1 MLTHEEAK
9 FTCLCGTAFHRSDYL
24 TKHKGKCSKTIN
36 NDNICDVCGAEYTQ
50 KCHLNR
56 HKKICE
62 MKQKEKRLEQDTQ
75 KYVEKLKEGKQ
86 IESIL
91 RKHPDIMEEALGDA
105 DKEALKL
112 YQSLIEDSIDME
124 SIILKPW
131 QTEVIRIIDN
141 PSERDIYWIIGEKG
155 NEGKTFIQKYI
166 YQHFGTRRVLKS
178 EVNTRKADIAY
189 VLSQASLT
197 CKDIFLF
204 NLLRSDID
212 VSYGL
217 LENIKD
223 GYLISVKYRSKAL
236 KLQTPNTVI
245 VFSNSPPS
253 TDQLSTDR
261 WKIFEI
267 RDNILCRK
275 VQSNIGQRR
284 VNTSLGTKNEII
296 YYDDI

>member
-1 MLTHEEAK
+1 MLNHEEPKYA
-9 FTCLCGTAFHRSDYL
+9 CPCGTTFHRSDYL
-24 TKHKGKCSKTIN
+24 TKHKAKCSKTIN

-112 YQSLIEDSIDME
+112 YQSLTAEDSIDMD

-131 QTEVIRIIDN
+131 QTDVIRIIDN
-141 PSERDIYWIIGEKG
+141 PSERDIYWIIGEEG

-166 YQHFGTRRVLKS
+166 HQQFGSRRVLKS

-223 GYLISVKYRSKAL
+223 GYLISVKYRSKPL

-275 VQSNIGQRR
+275 LKTNWNGMECKS
-284 VNTSLGTKNEII
+284 TKANKNYRITMR
-296 YYDDI
+296 

>member
-1 MLTHEEAK
+1 MLTHKDIEY
-9 FTCLCGTAFHRSDYL
+9 TCLCGKIFHRSDL
-24 TKHKGKCSKTIN
+24 LAKHKGRCSKAINDDNICNVCGAKCSKKSN
-36 NDNICDVCGAEYTQ
+36 L
-50 KCHLNR
+50 KR
-56 HKKICE
+56 HKQVCKI
-62 MKQKEKRLEQDTQ
+62 KHQKEKIKKATEEYR
-75 KYVEKLKEGKQ
+75 EKIEKGLQ
-86 IESIL
+86 LESIL
-91 RKHPDIMEEALGDA
+91 RKCPDTMEEALD
-105 DKEALKL
+105 ENERECLKL
-112 YQSLIEDSIDME
+112 YQSLTEDSIDMD

-131 QTEVIRIIDN
+131 QTDVIRIIDN
-141 PSERDIYWIIGEKG
+141 PSERDIYWIIGEEG

-166 YQHFGTRRVLKS
+166 HQQFGSRRVLKS
-178 EVNTRKADIAY
+178 EVNTRKSDIAY

-223 GYLISVKYRSKAL
+223 GYLISVKYRSKPL

-267 RDNILCRK
+267 RDDILCRK
-275 VQSNIGQRR
+275 LKTN
-284 VNTSLGTKNEII
+284 
-296 YYDDI
+296 